1 MSKGPEEQRA
11 WPTHYCVRNIW
22 GLEYRFLGSGVGEK
36 AIRSKSKTET
46 GAMNISIK
54 MLEFIMY
61 IRGAR
66 KVLNKR

>member
-11 WPTHYCVRNIW
+11 WPTHYSVRNLW
-22 GLEYRFLGSGVGEK
+22 GLEYRVLGSGVGEK
-36 AIRSKSKTET
+36 ATRSKSKREA